1 MSLPSILIIAAAPNF
16 KSMAAKHF
24 RASGYTLIEAADL
37 FSGMALFHSEQ
48 PDVILLDPDLPD
60 TQDLDALVQLTRY
73 PKSVPIIILSSSGKT
88 QDVVK
93 ALKNGAWEY
102 VIKDDTALDE
112 LDRILNDL
120 PLQPETTPYTHE
132 TFLSDWQQP
141 SLQAVIDAIPSQIF
155 YKDLDGKYI
164 GCNQAF
170 IDYIGQPRESIIGKR
185 IEEIRPKEESSVF
198 IDKDKQLFAHGG
210 CQEYE
215 MSLPLNGEKCHTLI
229 RKTLLFG
236 PDKKISGI
244 VGMATDITRLVEAK
258 KAKKKSDQRYRQVF
272 EATGSATII
281 VDEDTIISKAN
292 KQFAELY
299 GRELKDIEGVMSLTE
314 FVAPEDRA
322 RVLKHH
328 NNRRKS
334 NNNAPASYELHFI
347 KSSGEIRHIHIQV
360 TMLDDG
366 PQSIASI
373 IDITELKQ
381 SENMLR
387 MALGEMQVIQQNSL
401 VGMGMFRNGTI
412 QRINERAEEI
422 FGVQRNDLLHTDGS
436 HLFRSRRQY
445 QSFRRRIQA
454 ALLAE
459 GEYLAEHQ
467 FIRSDGI
474 MLRITLF
481 IRAVDKDNLDQG
493 ISWTVV
499 DITKR
504 RYTEAVTHL
513 LYRISNTVSTTS
525 DLDELYRR
533 IHAILN
539 EHIAAKNFFI
549 GLLDSSRCHL
559 KFTYFKDE
567 KDDFMGKV
575 FDISDTN
582 ITSLSVE
589 VIKTGKPL
597 LVSKKGPSGRNTAK
611 RDAIYMDRK
620 DFLRMK
626 AVDEKKMIGSSAQA
640 WLGAP
645 LKIKGEV
652 VGVMAVQSYTNP
664 HQFSGWDVDMLTSV
678 SEQIAL
684 AIERKEFEQDLRLA
698 KEQAEAANQSKSEF
712 LANMSHEI
720 RTPLNGVLGMLQL
733 AQRTDMTIE
742 QADYVDTAI
751 SSGRS
756 LLSIINDIL
765 DFSKIEAG
773 KMEVLTEPFSV
784 EGLVQ
789 DVLSPFIPQASSK
802 GLNLTAHID
811 QDVPP
816 MVIGGKS
823 RLKQILFNLIGNGIK
838 FTTEGKVEVRVK
850 SLSRDEKAGT
860 TSLLFSVEDTGIGI
874 PNHMLDT
881 IFEPFTQVDGSF
893 VRRHQG
899 TGLGLGIVKRLV
911 SLLGGQLTVD
921 STHGRG
927 TSIHLI
933 LNFLIEPGDLM
944 PDQTLRPAAK
954 SLKDGLTLLVVE
966 DNRINRLMATRMF
979 GKMGHMSETACNGQ
993 EAIDRLKE
1001 RSFDAV
1007 FMDIQMPD
1015 MDGVQATEIIRN
1027 SKPGSALNPYVPI
1040 IAMTAHAMVGD
1051 REMFLSSGMTDYI
1064 AKPVNLDEVEQVLS
1078 RLFQA

>member
-1 MSLPSILIIAAAPNF
+1 VSLPSILIIDAALDFRSLVAD
-16 KSMAAKHF
+16 HF
-24 RASGYTLIEAADL
+24 RASGHTLTKAADFRSGITL
-37 FSGMALFHSEQ
+37 FDTKN
-48 PDVILLDPDLPD
+48 PDIVLLDPDLPD
-60 TQDLDALVQLTRY
+60 ITGQNALVQLTNS
-73 PKSVPIIILSSSGKT
+73 PESIPVIIISSKGKPR
-88 QDVVK
+88 DVVK
-93 ALKNGAWEY
+93 AIRNGAWEY

-112 LDRILNDL
+112 LDRILSRY
-120 PLQPETTPYTHE
+120 PIQSETIRQSPTPRQY
-132 TFLSDWQQP
+132 P
-141 SLQAVIDAIPSQIF
+141 SLQAVIDAVPNQIF
-155 YKDLDGKYI
+155 YKGLDGRYI

-170 IDYIGQPRESIIGKR
+170 IDYIGQPREAIIGKR
-185 IEEIRPKEESSVF
+185 IEEIRPQEESAFF
-198 IDKDKQLFAHGG
+198 IGKDNELFAHGG

-215 MSLPLNGEKCHTLI
+215 KALPIKGRMSHTLI
-229 RKTLLFG
+229 RKALFFDPNG
-236 PDKKISGI
+236 EPGGI

-258 KAKKKSDQRYRQVF
+258 QAKEKSDQRYRQVF
-272 EATGSATII
+272 EATGSATVI
-281 VDEDTIISKAN
+281 VEEDTTISKAN

-299 GRELKDIEGVMSLTE
+299 GRDLKDIEGVMSLTD
-314 FVAPEDRA
+314 FIVQEDRE
-322 RVLKHH
+322 RMLTHH
-328 NNRRKS
+328 VDRRTPNNTTPS
-334 NNNAPASYELHFI
+334 SYEFRFI
-347 KSSGEIRHIHIQV
+347 KYSGEIRHIHIQV
-360 TMLDDG
+360 DMLDEG
-366 PQSIASI
+366 TQSIASM
-373 IDITELKQ
+373 IDITELKE
-381 SENMLR
+381 SENRLK
-387 MALGEMQVIQQNSL
+387 MALGEMQVIQHNSL

-422 FGVQRNDLLHTDGS
+422 LGIQRNDLLHTDGS
-436 HLFRSRRQY
+436 YLFQSQRHY
-445 QSFRRRIQA
+445 QSFRRRIRA
-454 ALLAE
+454 ALVAE
-459 GEYLAEHQ
+459 GEYLAEHH
-467 FIRSDGI
+467 FVRPDGM

-481 IRAVDKDNLDQG
+481 AKAVNRDNLNQG
-493 ISWTVV
+493 ISWTIV

-549 GLLDSSRCHL
+549 GLLDSSRRHL
-559 KFTYFKDE
+559 RFTYIKDE
-567 KDDFMGKV
+567 MDDFMGKV
-575 FDISDTN
+575 FDINDTN
-582 ITSLSVE
+582 FTSLSVE

-597 LVSKKGPSGRNTAK
+597 LISKKGPSGRSSGK
-611 RDAIYMDRK
+611 RDTVHFDRK

-626 AVDEKKMIGSSAQA
+626 GIDETSMIGSSAQA
-640 WLGAP
+640 WLGVP

-652 VGVMAVQSYTNP
+652 VGIMAVQSYTNP
-664 HQFSGWDVDMLTSV
+664 YQFSGWDVDMLTSV
-678 SEQIAL
+678 SEQIAQ

-733 AQRTDMTIE
+733 TQRSDLTEE
-742 QADYVDTAI
+742 QADYVETAI

-784 EGLVQ
+784 EGLIQ
-789 DVLSPFIPQASSK
+789 DVVSPFKPQAVSK
-802 GLNLTAHID
+802 GLDLIIQID
-811 QDVPP
+811 QNAPP

-838 FTTEGKVEVRVK
+838 FTTKGKVEVRVQ
-850 SLSRDEKAGT
+850 SLSKDEQAGT
-860 TSLLFSVEDTGIGI
+860 ARLCFSVEDTGIGI
-874 PNHMLDT
+874 PNHMLDS
-881 IFEPFTQVDGSF
+881 IFEPFTQVDGSY
-893 VRRHQG
+893 VRQHQG

-911 SLLGGQLTVD
+911 NLLDGQLTVE
-921 STHGRG
+921 STHGKG
-927 TSIHLI
+927 TAIHLT
-933 LNFLIEPGDLM
+933 LNLLIEPGDVM
-944 PDQTLRPAAK
+944 PDHTIRPAAK

-966 DNRINRLMATRMF
+966 DNRINRHMAARMF
-979 GKMGHMSETACNGQ
+979 GKMGHVSETACNGQ

-1051 REMFLSSGMTDYI
+1051 REMFLNSGMTDYI
-1064 AKPVNLDEVEQVLS
+1064 AKPVDLNEVEQVLS